1 MCNDCKDCNCSI
13 EENYEVHVRG
23 NENLRDQ
30 LDGRIKEPRLEKSM
44 ENSVEDN
51 NRSEQSMG

>member
-1 MCNDCKDCNCSI
+1 MCNDCKDGNCSI
-13 EENYEVHVRG
+13 DYELHARG

-30 LDGRIKEPRLEKSM
+30 LDGRMEEPRLEKSM

-51 NRSEQSMG
+51 NHLEQSMD

>member
-13 EENYEVHVRG
+13 EENYEVHARG